1 MKKIIIPFISLF
13 MIGCSGHNTQTNQME
28 ITIMDCKKNTD
39 KFELLTKYYNYK
51 KNLESKNI
59 EFKIN
64 SKIKDC
70 LYKIYVDD
78 ILINNGTANEKNHG
92 VVSIDA
98 SINHTL
104 LKSGKHNFR
113 MEMFPIPGKNALGEF
128 SYGDFKLW
136 FWDVDKQ
143 EDDGISVL
151 SMRTPSDNL
160 IHQLPFFKLETE
172 INLELPF
179 SIVGWTNSI
188 NLKEEMENGK
198 DLKRE
203 IQNSY
208 DNIITIIKNRD
219 VQAFSKLIKER
230 EELLGVA
237 FYSTAQ
243 EKKDNLNEFLEII
256 QNPDYELQPYPEKA
270 ELHFFAYGK
279 LITLSSPIRESVIEL
294 INKKTEKIISL
305 DFYLHRKSKGSQL
318 EVIL

>member
-1 MKKIIIPFISLF
+1 MGDIALKGQRTAVEVP
-13 MIGCSGHNTQTNQME
+13 
-28 ITIMDCKKNTD
+28 
-39 KFELLTKYYNYK
+39 
-51 KNLESKNI
+51 
-59 EFKIN
+59 IN
-64 SKIKDC
+64 
-70 LYKIYVDD
+70 
-78 ILINNGTANEKNHG
+78 
-92 VVSIDA
+92 
-98 SINHTL
+98 TL
-104 LKSGKHNFR
+104 LLGSGKHIIDLKIYPNLNQSTLN
-113 MEMFPIPGKNALGEF
+113 EN
-128 SYGDFKLW
+128 SYGEITLHYFDTDNYDREIELF
-136 FWDVDKQ
+136 VR
-143 EDDGISVL
+143 E
-151 SMRTPSDNL
+151 TPNGDHNNL
-160 IHQLPFFKLETE
+160 NGLPYYQLKAE

-179 SIVGWTNSI
+179 SIEGWTNSV
-188 NLKEEMENGK
+188 NLKDEMENGK

-208 DNIITIIKNRD
+208 DDIITIIKNRD

-279 LITLSSPIRESVIEL
+279 LVTLSSPIRESVIEL

-305 DFYLHRKSKGSQL
+305 DFYFHRKNKGGKL

>member
-1 MKKIIIPFISLF
+1 MRKFIALVCF
-13 MIGCSGHNTQTNQME
+13 FCLICCSRQKESENKME
-28 ITIMDCKKNTD
+28 ITILKDTVYKLK
-39 KFELLTKYYNYK
+39 LNYK
-51 KNLESKNI
+51 NVLIEKKDMEKNIKNI

-64 SKIKDC
+64 SNIKDC

-78 ILINNGTANEKNHG
+78 ILINDGIANEKNHG
-92 VVSIDA
+92 AVSIDA
-98 SINHTL
+98 SINHVL
-104 LKSGKHNFR
+104 LKTGKHNFR
-113 MEMFPIPGKNALGEF
+113 MEMFPTPGEKKLGEF

-136 FWDVDKQ
+136 YWNVDKQ

-160 IHQLPFFKLETE
+160 INKLLFFKLETE
-172 INLELPF
+172 INLEVPF
-179 SIVGWTNSI
+179 SIEGWTNSVS
-188 NLKEEMENGK
+188 LKKEMEDGK

-208 DNIITIIKNRD
+208 DDIIKNRD

-243 EKKDNLNEFLEII
+243 EKHDNLNEFLEII
-256 QNPDYELQPYPEKA
+256 QNPDYELQPYPKKA
-270 ELHFFAYGK
+270 ELRFFAYGK
-279 LITLSSPIRESVIEL
+279 LVTLSSPIRESVIEL

-305 DFYLHRKSKGSQL
+305 DFYFHRKNKGDKL
-318 EVIL
+318 ELIL